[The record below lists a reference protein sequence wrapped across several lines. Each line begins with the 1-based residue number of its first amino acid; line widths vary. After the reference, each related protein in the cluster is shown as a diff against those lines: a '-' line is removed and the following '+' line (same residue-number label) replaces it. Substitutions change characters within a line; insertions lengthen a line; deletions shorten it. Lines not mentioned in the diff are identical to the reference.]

1 MKSKG
6 WIIALGI
13 IGILIL
19 FAILIIGSGI
29 GIYNGL
35 VKKDEGV
42 KEAWGQVQNQYQ
54 RRFDLIPNLVETV
67 KGFAKQEQTV
77 LIGVTEAR
85 AKVGQMNISPEVLNN
100 PQAFKQFQSAQ
111 DNLSG
116 ALSRL
121 MVVVEQYPQ
130 LKSDQNFLQLQAQL
144 EGTENRIAVERK
156 RFNEVVQEFNT
167 TVRTFPTS
175 AIAGMFGFQQKPY
188 FEAQAGA
195 EQVPKV
201 KF

>member
-6 WIIALGI
+6 WLIGLGI
-13 IGILIL
+13 VGVIVL
-19 FAILIIGSGI
+19 FAIIIIGWGV
-29 GIYNGL
+29 GVYNGL

-42 KEAWGQVQNQYQ
+42 KEAWSQVQNQYQ
-54 RRFDLIPNLVETV
+54 RRYDLIPNLVETV
-67 KGFAKQEQTV
+67 KGFAKQEQAV

-100 PQAFKQFQSAQ
+100 PQAFKQFQAAQ

-156 RFNEVVQEFNT
+156 RFNEVVMAYNT
-167 TVRTFPTS
+167 GVRTFPTS
-175 AIAGMFGFQQKPY
+175 MLAGMFGFQQKPY
-188 FEAQAGA
+188 FESVAGA
-195 EQVPKV
+195 DQAPKV
-201 KF
+201 SF

>member
-1 MKSKG
+1 MKSRG
-6 WIIALGI
+6 LIIALGI
-13 IGILIL
+13 VGLLIV
-19 FAILIIGSGI
+19 FAIIIVGWGV

-35 VKKDEGV
+35 VNKDEGV
-42 KEAWGQVQNQYQ
+42 KEAWSQVQNQYQ

-85 AKVGQMNISPEVLNN
+85 AKVGQMNISPQLLNN

-121 MVVVEQYPQ
+121 MVVVENYPQ

-144 EGTENRIAVERK
+144 EGTENRIAVERR
-156 RFNEVVQEFNT
+156 RFNEVVQEYNIAI
-167 TVRTFPTS
+167 RRFPTAS
-175 AIAGMFGFQQKPY
+175 IAAMFGFQPKPY
-188 FEAQAGA
+188 FEAEAGA
-195 EQVPKV
+195 AEAPKV